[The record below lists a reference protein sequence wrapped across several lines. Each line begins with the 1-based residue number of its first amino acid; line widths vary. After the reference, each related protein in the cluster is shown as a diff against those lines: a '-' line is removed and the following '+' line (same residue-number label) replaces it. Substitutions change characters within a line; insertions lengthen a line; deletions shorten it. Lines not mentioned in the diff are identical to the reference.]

1 VTGVKAGVDPALK
14 VASSPELDVVR
25 LAQAKSG
32 DRDAMS
38 ALVEVYKDRVFALI
52 WRMLLGHGTD
62 RAHDLAQDTFVRVLR
77 GIGSFDAKG
86 TAKLSTWILT
96 VAVRVVMN
104 ERRRIGR
111 ERIELNEPAVDEA
124 TVESAH
130 ERVQL
135 AEALLAGIGALPDD
149 QRAVF
154 LLREYHELEYAEI
167 AVALG
172 IPENTVRSRLRR
184 ARTALREDLA
194 GKGVVP

>member
-1 VTGVKAGVDPALK
+1 MKAGVDPALR
-14 VASSPELDVVR
+14 VASSPELDDAT
-25 LAQAKSG
+25 LARAKSG

-52 WRMLLGHGTD
+52 WRMLLGHRTE

-77 GIGSFDAKG
+77 GLGSFDARG

-96 VAVRVVMN
+96 IAMRVVMN
-104 ERRRIGR
+104 ERRRVGR
-111 ERIELNEPAVDEA
+111 DRIELDEPAVDAA

-130 ERVQL
+130 DRVEL

-154 LLREYHELEYAEI
+154 LLREYHELDYAEI
-167 AVALG
+167 AVALA
-172 IPENTVRSRLRR
+172 IPENTVRSRLHR

-194 GKGVVP
+194 RKGVVP

>member
-1 VTGVKAGVDPALK
+1 MKAGVDPALR
-14 VASSPELDVVR
+14 VASSPELDDAT
-25 LAQAKSG
+25 LARAKSG

-52 WRMLLGHGTD
+52 WRMLLGHRTE

-77 GIGSFDAKG
+77 GLGSFDARG

-96 VAVRVVMN
+96 IAMRVVMN
-104 ERRRIGR
+104 ERRRVAR
-111 ERIELNEPAVDEA
+111 DRIELDTAAVDAA

-130 ERVQL
+130 DRVQL

-154 LLREYHELEYAEI
+154 LLREYHELDYAEI
-167 AVALG
+167 AVALA
-172 IPENTVRSRLRR
+172 IPENTVRSRLHR

-194 GKGVVP
+194 KKGVVP

>member
-1 VTGVKAGVDPALK
+1 VKAGVDPALR
-14 VASSPELDVVR
+14 VASSPELDDAT
-25 LAQAKSG
+25 LARAKSG

-52 WRMLLGHGTD
+52 WRMLLGHRTE

-77 GIGSFDAKG
+77 GLGSFDARG

-96 VAVRVVMN
+96 IAMRVVMN
-104 ERRRIGR
+104 ERRRVAR
-111 ERIELNEPAVDEA
+111 DRIELDTAAVDAA

-130 ERVQL
+130 DRVQL

-154 LLREYHELEYAEI
+154 LLREYHELDYAEI
-167 AVALG
+167 AVALA
-172 IPENTVRSRLRR
+172 IPENTVRSRLHR

-194 GKGVVP
+194 KKGVVP

>member
-1 VTGVKAGVDPALK
+1 VDPALK
-14 VASSPELDVVR
+14 VASSPELDDVT
-25 LAQAKSG
+25 LARAQSG

-52 WRMLLGHGTD
+52 WRMLLGHGTE

-77 GIGSFDAKG
+77 GIAAFDAKG

-96 VAVRVVMN
+96 VAMRVVMN
-104 ERRRIGR
+104 ERRRAGR
-111 ERIELNEPAVDEA
+111 DRIELNEPAVDAA

-135 AEALLAGIGALPDD
+135 AQALLAGIGALPDD

-154 LLREYHELEYAEI
+154 LLREYHELEYTEI

-172 IPENTVRSRLRR
+172 IPENTVRSRLHR

-194 GKGVVP
+194 GRGVVP